1 LSRKTAGRRNEVPAS
16 PRSFAIASVLAEASV
31 ATDAAETTAAGM
43 DDAMTS
49 SSSAPKLPLWVFV
62 LADVALLS
70 TAAIIAHDSARPL
83 SQTATA
89 SIVGCVFV
97 GILVLLVPLIVY
109 YERQKNETLDDRQRA
124 LEALARTITSSA
136 EQISIATGGLH
147 EITEVAQKN
156 LRLAEHLPHK
166 LQEKIAEFQ
175 AQLTSANDDEK
186 EEMEKELAELRA
198 GETERLESIS
208 SQIAKTTAEF
218 VKLEAAMHQHLT
230 AANESVAKLSFGT
243 ASAIGK
249 AQVAAEQALGQARIE
264 AARTLGDAAGNAVKS
279 IEAAKAGALS
289 ELAAKFDSLVAR
301 LDESV
306 ARLASAMEKMD
317 AAPKSGAPETTPV
330 SSDAPLSNANTA
342 LESPVPTVAASESPA
357 HPPKRPRRPRRE
369 EPPVEASTPAPEP
382 TASVEPTPEPTAEP
396 TPANPPSASEP
407 AVLPEPPPITSE
419 KIPEIAPVAPSTAE
433 PFSGNIAPAAA
444 SEPARPIRK
453 RAARKADDAQP
464 ALGLD
469 LPPADDQAGDS
480 GPGVVERVLTSDG
493 ATRLLVTAYI
503 GIGNRL
509 FIRGAGPGLN
519 WDKGVPL
526 QFVSIG
532 KWRWETADASA
543 PVQFKLLKND
553 EQECTALGAQTL
565 DPGYQQ
571 EVTAAF

>member
-1 LSRKTAGRRNEVPAS
+1 METAEM
-16 PRSFAIASVLAEASV
+16 
-31 ATDAAETTAAGM
+31 TAAEM

-62 LADVALLS
+62 LADIALLAA
-70 TAAIIAHDSARPL
+70 AAIIARESARPL
-83 SQTATA
+83 SQAA
-89 SIVGCVFV
+89 IISIVGCVFV

-198 GETERLESIS
+198 GETERLESVS
-208 SQIAKTTAEF
+208 TRIAKTTAEF

-249 AQVAAEQALGQARIE
+249 AQVAAEQALGQARVE

-279 IEAAKAGALS
+279 IETAKAGALS
-289 ELAAKFDSLVAR
+289 ELAAKFDLSIAR

-306 ARLASAMEKMD
+306 ARLAAATQKLD
-317 AAPKSGAPETTPV
+317 TAPKPSAPEPTSVSSDTPV
-330 SSDAPLSNANTA
+330 SGTSTAPDNPL
-342 LESPVPTVAASESPA
+342 PAAIAPESPA

-369 EPPVEASTPAPEP
+369 EAPADAPAPE
-382 TASVEPTPEPTAEP
+382 STPVSA
-396 TPANPPSASEP
+396 PAVTEP
-407 AVLPEPPPITSE
+407 AVLPEPPPITAE
-419 KIPEIAPVAPSTAE
+419 KIPEIAPIAPATAE

-444 SEPARPIRK
+444 NEPAKPARK
-453 RAARKADDAQP
+453 RAARKADDTQP

-469 LPPADDQAGDS
+469 LPPVDGEVEESA
-480 GPGVVERVLTSDG
+480 PGVVERVLTSDG
-493 ATRLLVTAYI
+493 ATRLIVTAYI

-553 EQECTALGAQTL
+553 EQECASLGTQTL